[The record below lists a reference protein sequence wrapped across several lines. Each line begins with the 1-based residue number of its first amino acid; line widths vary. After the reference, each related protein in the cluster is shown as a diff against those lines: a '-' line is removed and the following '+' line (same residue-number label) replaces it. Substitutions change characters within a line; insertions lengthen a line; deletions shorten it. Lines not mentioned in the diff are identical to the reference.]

1 MVDLKQNSITGQFI
15 KKDDIGN
22 YIKLFPLSKI
32 HYDLKSTVKSA
43 SIKGEIMVFKEVKEV
58 DITINKSLLFFN
70 THAKIG
76 NEYSLPLHVKSL
88 LDAVLRDDPLYFTF
102 TGNMVES
109 DQLKKD
115 IEHALQDYFKN
126 LEETL
131 NTRKIALETSKP
143 LGEK

>member
-1 MVDLKQNSITGQFI
+1 
-15 KKDDIGN
+15 
-22 YIKLFPLSKI
+22 
-32 HYDLKSTVKSA
+32 
-43 SIKGEIMVFKEVKEV
+43 MVFKEVQEV

-76 NEYSLPLHVKSL
+76 NEYSIPLYVKSL

-115 IEHALQDYFKN
+115 IEYALQDYFKN